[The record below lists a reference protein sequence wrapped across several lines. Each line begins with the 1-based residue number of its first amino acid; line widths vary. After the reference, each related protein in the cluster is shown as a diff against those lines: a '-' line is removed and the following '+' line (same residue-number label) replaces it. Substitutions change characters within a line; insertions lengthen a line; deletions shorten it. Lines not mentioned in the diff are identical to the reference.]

1 MEFPES
7 LWPSGNYNFWEGG
20 EREGV
25 ANIGKLVANL
35 FKEQLDLE
43 PVTEPKATFI
53 PSTQIV
59 VLKYPTL
66 KRKM

>member
-7 LWPSGNYNFWEGG
+7 LGPSGNYNFWEGG
-20 EREGV
+20 GREGV
-25 ANIGKLVANL
+25 AKTGKLGANL

-43 PVTEPKATFI
+43 TVTEPKATFI

-66 KRKM
+66 KRKT